1 MVMAEVHKM
10 VECCSFLW
18 ICLVVVLL
26 ALLVVFFQC
35 IFLFLVQLMANQFVV
50 DLMGGMTYSLLFG
63 FGGTVAC
70 WLLLLL
76 ALANSKCVSLCCS
89 VVWCLL
95 RCQGVL
101 K

>member
-1 MVMAEVHKM
+1 
-10 VECCSFLW
+10 
-18 ICLVVVLL
+18 
-26 ALLVVFFQC
+26 
-35 IFLFLVQLMANQFVV
+35 
-50 DLMGGMTYSLLFG
+50 MGGMTYSLLFG

-89 VVWCLL
+89 AVWCLL